1 MGRKDIKQKM
11 NQTQTA
17 MQIFEYQGNEV
28 RTIQHGDEVWWV
40 LRDVCRVLGMTTP
53 AKVARRLDDDEK
65 GVSQIHTPGG
75 TQEVTIVNEPGLYSV
90 ILRSDKPEAKAFKR
104 WVTHDILPSIRKHGA
119 YISGQE
125 DLEMTREELLAKAFV
140 AVNEISGERLKRI
153 NQLEEKI
160 RKDEPKVAFANA
172 VTASKDCIR
181 IRELAKILKQ
191 NGVNTGQNKL
201 FADLRRNGYLISEK
215 GPDYNTP
222 TPVSYTH
229 LTLPTT

>member
-215 GPDYNTP
+215 GLQYA
-222 TPVSYTH
+222 YTEE
-229 LTLPTT
+229 LGSWAV